1 MKLSPSNIN
10 SPTTYLPETVPITGL
25 MTVKEPMALKTL
37 KEPMTPTLDQ
47 IYSRHQEV
55 KSQMQSIETDRAN
68 ITAHESNPFDQDG
81 YIRQLRSREQ
91 TAFEDALV
99 ISEQQNTIF
108 ILGAVTTVTLIVLI
122 GSYYIRK

>member
-1 MKLSPSNIN
+1 
-10 SPTTYLPETVPITGL
+10 
-25 MTVKEPMALKTL
+25 
-37 KEPMTPTLDQ
+37 MTPTLDQ